1 MTNSITS
8 GKFIT
13 VEGIDGCGKTTQAE
27 FIIDGLVEAG
37 LSAKLVREPGGDPIS
52 ESIRKLLLHAEESMS
67 DRAEALLMIASR
79 AQLTDKVILPQIID
93 GKWVVEDRY
102 ADSTLAYQGGGR
114 GLSVNSL
121 DMINEFGTYTLK
133 PDLTFFIDISVDIA
147 NSRMRVERDR
157 IEKEGSNFQQRVR
170 DQYLALHSKN
180 PDRVVLING
189 EQSIDKVFEDI
200 WSKMKEKFNLW
211 DILKKPQLS
220 WWYL

>member
-1 MTNSITS
+1 MTESISS

-93 GKWVVEDRY
+93 GKWVVADRY

-114 GLSVNSL
+114 GLSVKSL
-121 DMINEFGTYTLK
+121 DIINEFGTYTLK

-157 IEKEGSNFQQRVR
+157 IEKEGNDFQQRVR
-170 DQYLALHSKN
+170 DQYLKLSEN
-180 PDRVVLING
+180 DPDRIVVING
-189 EQSIDKVFEDI
+189 DRSIDEIKADI
-200 WSKMKEKFNLW
+200 WNHMKEKFNL
-211 DILKKPQLS
+211 
-220 WWYL
+220 

>member
-1 MTNSITS
+1 MTESISS

-93 GKWVVEDRY
+93 GKWVVADRY

-157 IEKEGSNFQQRVR
+157 IEKEGNDFQQRVR
-170 DQYLALHSKN
+170 DQYLKLSES
-180 PDRVVLING
+180 DSGRVVVING
-189 EQSIDKVFEDI
+189 DKSIDEIKADI
-200 WSKMKEKFNLW
+200 WTHMKEKFK
-211 DILKKPQLS
+211 I
-220 WWYL
+220 

>member
-1 MTNSITS
+1 MTESISS

-93 GKWVVEDRY
+93 GKWVVADRY

-157 IEKEGSNFQQRVR
+157 IEKEGNDFQQRVR
-170 DQYLALHSKN
+170 DQYLKLSEKDS
-180 PDRVVLING
+180 DRVVVING
-189 EQSIDKVFEDI
+189 DKSIDEIKADI
-200 WSKMKEKFNLW
+200 WTHIKEKFKIW
-211 DILKKPQLS
+211 RF
-220 WWYL
+220 

>member
-1 MTNSITS
+1 MIESTSS

-13 VEGIDGCGKTTQAE
+13 FEGVDGCGKSTQAE
-27 FIIDGLVEAG
+27 KLVEK
-37 LSAKLVREPGGDPIS
+37 LFEVDISAVTVREPGGDPIS

-79 AQLTDKVILPQIID
+79 AQLTDKVILPHIIN
-93 GKWVVEDRY
+93 GKWVVADRY

-114 GLSVNSL
+114 GLSVRAL
-121 DMINEFGTYTLK
+121 DEINNFGTYTLK
-133 PDLTFFIDISVDIA
+133 PDITFFIDIPIEKANERMSV
-147 NSRMRVERDR
+147 SRDR

-170 DQYLALHSKN
+170 DQYLTIHAKD

-200 WSKMKEKFNLW
+200 WSKMKEKFNL
-211 DILKKPQLS
+211 
-220 WWYL
+220 

>member
-1 MTNSITS
+1 MMTESISS

-27 FIIDGLVEAG
+27 FIVDGLVDAG

-79 AQLTDKVILPQIID
+79 AQLTDKVILPQIIN
-93 GKWVVEDRY
+93 GTWVVADRY

-114 GLSVNSL
+114 GLSVQSL
-121 DMINEFGTYTLK
+121 DSINQFGTYTLK
-133 PDLTFFIDISVDIA
+133 PDLTFFIDISIDVA

-157 IEKEGSNFQQRVR
+157 IEKEGNEFQQRVR
-170 DQYLALHSKN
+170 EQYFKLHESDPN
-180 PDRVVLING
+180 RFILING
-189 EQSIDKVFEDI
+189 EQSVDNVRKEIWTHIKENFE
-200 WSKMKEKFNLW
+200 L
-211 DILKKPQLS
+211 
-220 WWYL
+220 

>member
-1 MTNSITS
+1 MMTESISS

-27 FIIDGLVEAG
+27 FIVDSLVELG
-37 LSAKLVREPGGDPIS
+37 KSSKLVREPGGDPIS

-93 GKWVVEDRY
+93 GKWVVADRY

-114 GLSVNSL
+114 SLSVKALSS
-121 DMINEFGTYTLK
+121 INEFGTYTLK
-133 PDLTFFIDISVDIA
+133 PDLTFFIDISVKIA

-157 IEKEGSNFQQRVR
+157 IEKEGNEFQKRVR
-170 DQYLALHSKN
+170 NLYLDLSEN
-180 PDRVVLING
+180 EPDRIIVING
-189 EQSIDKVFEDI
+189 DKSINEVRSDI
-200 WSKMKEKFNLW
+200 WDHIKQKFNL
-211 DILKKPQLS
+211 
-220 WWYL
+220 

>member
-1 MTNSITS
+1 MTESISS

-93 GKWVVEDRY
+93 GKWVVADRY

-157 IEKEGSNFQQRVR
+157 IEKEGNDFQQRVR
-170 DQYLALHSKN
+170 DQYLKLSEKDS
-180 PDRVVLING
+180 DRVVVING
-189 EQSIDKVFEDI
+189 DKFIDEIKADI
-200 WSKMKEKFNLW
+200 WTHMKEKFK
-211 DILKKPQLS
+211 I
-220 WWYL
+220 

>member
-1 MTNSITS
+1 MMTESISS

-13 VEGIDGCGKTTQAE
+13 VEGVDGCGKTTQAE
-27 FIIDGLVEAG
+27 FIIDGLIEAG

-93 GKWVVEDRY
+93 GKWVVADRY

-114 GLSVNSL
+114 GLSVKSL
-121 DMINEFGTYTLK
+121 DTINEFGTYTLK
-133 PDLTFFIDISVDIA
+133 PDLTFFIDISIDVA

-157 IEKEGSNFQQRVR
+157 IEKEGNDFQQRVR
-170 DQYLALHSKN
+170 DQYLKLSESES
-180 PDRVVLING
+180 DRVIVING
-189 EQSIDKVFEDI
+189 DRSIDEVKADI
-200 WSKMKEKFNLW
+200 WTHVKEKFNIW
-211 DILKKPQLS
+211 SQ
-220 WWYL
+220 

>member
-1 MTNSITS
+1 MMTESISS

-27 FIIDGLVEAG
+27 FIVYGLADAG

-79 AQLTDKVILPQIID
+79 AQLTDKVILPQIIN
-93 GKWVVEDRY
+93 GSWVVADRY

-114 GLSVNSL
+114 GLSVQSL
-121 DMINEFGTYTLK
+121 DSINQFGTYTLK
-133 PDLTFFIDISVDIA
+133 PDLTFFIDISIDVA

-157 IEKEGSNFQQRVR
+157 IEKEGNEFQQRVR
-170 DQYLALHSKN
+170 EQYLKLHESDPN
-180 PDRVVLING
+180 RFILING
-189 EQSIDKVFEDI
+189 EQSVDNVRKEIWTHIKENFE
-200 WSKMKEKFNLW
+200 L
-211 DILKKPQLS
+211 
-220 WWYL
+220 

>member
-1 MTNSITS
+1 MTESISS

-93 GKWVVEDRY
+93 GKWVVADRY

-157 IEKEGSNFQQRVR
+157 IEKEGNDFQQRVR
-170 DQYLALHSKN
+170 DQYLKLSEKDS
-180 PDRVVLING
+180 DRVVVING
-189 EQSIDKVFEDI
+189 DKSIDEIKADI
-200 WSKMKEKFNLW
+200 WTHMKEKFKIW
-211 DILKKPQLS
+211 RF
-220 WWYL
+220 

>member
-1 MTNSITS
+1 MMTESISS

-27 FIIDGLVEAG
+27 FIVDGLVDAG

-79 AQLTDKVILPQIID
+79 AQLTDKIILPQIIN
-93 GKWVVEDRY
+93 GSWVVADRY

-114 GLSVNSL
+114 GLSVQSL
-121 DMINEFGTYTLK
+121 DSINQFGTYTLK
-133 PDLTFFIDISVDIA
+133 PDLTFFIDISIDVA

-157 IEKEGSNFQQRVR
+157 IEKEGNEFQQRVR
-170 DQYLALHSKN
+170 EQYLKLHESDPN
-180 PDRVVLING
+180 RFILING
-189 EQSIDKVFEDI
+189 EQSVDNVRKEIWTHIKENFE
-200 WSKMKEKFNLW
+200 L
-211 DILKKPQLS
+211 
-220 WWYL
+220 

>member
-1 MTNSITS
+1 MTESISS

-93 GKWVVEDRY
+93 GKWVVADRY

-114 GLSVNSL
+114 GLSVKSL
-121 DMINEFGTYTLK
+121 DIINEFGTYTLK

-157 IEKEGSNFQQRVR
+157 IEKEGNDFQQRVR
-170 DQYLALHSKN
+170 DQYLKLSEN
-180 PDRVVLING
+180 DPDRIVVING
-189 EQSIDKVFEDI
+189 DRSIDEIKADI
-200 WSKMKEKFNLW
+200 WNHMKEKFNLW
-211 DILKKPQLS
+211 S
-220 WWYL
+220 F

>member
-1 MTNSITS
+1 MMTESISS

-27 FIIDGLVEAG
+27 FIIDGLIEAG

-93 GKWVVEDRY
+93 GKWVVADRY

-114 GLSVNSL
+114 GLSVKSL
-121 DMINEFGTYTLK
+121 DTINEFGTYTLK
-133 PDLTFFIDISVDIA
+133 PDLTFFIDISIDVA

-157 IEKEGSNFQQRVR
+157 IEKEGNDFQQRVR
-170 DQYLALHSKN
+170 DQYLKLSESES
-180 PDRVVLING
+180 DRVIVING
-189 EQSIDKVFEDI
+189 DRSIDEVKADI
-200 WSKMKEKFNLW
+200 WTHVKEKFN
-211 DILKKPQLS
+211 I
-220 WWYL
+220 

>member
-1 MTNSITS
+1 MTESISS

-93 GKWVVEDRY
+93 GKWVVADRY

-157 IEKEGSNFQQRVR
+157 IEKEGNDFQQRVR
-170 DQYLALHSKN
+170 DQYLKLSEKDS
-180 PDRVVLING
+180 DRVVVING
-189 EQSIDKVFEDI
+189 DKSINEIKADI
-200 WSKMKEKFNLW
+200 WTHMKEKFK
-211 DILKKPQLS
+211 I
-220 WWYL
+220 

>member
-1 MTNSITS
+1 MMTESISS

-27 FIIDGLVEAG
+27 FIVEGLVDAG

-79 AQLTDKVILPQIID
+79 AQLTDKVILPQIIN
-93 GKWVVEDRY
+93 GSWVVADRY

-114 GLSVNSL
+114 GLSVQSL
-121 DMINEFGTYTLK
+121 DNINQFGTYTLK
-133 PDLTFFIDISVDIA
+133 PDLTFFIDISIDVA

-157 IEKEGSNFQQRVR
+157 IEKEGNEFQQRVR
-170 DQYLALHSKN
+170 EQYLKLHESDPN
-180 PDRVVLING
+180 RFILING
-189 EQSIDKVFEDI
+189 EQSVDNVRKEIWTHIKENFE
-200 WSKMKEKFNLW
+200 L
-211 DILKKPQLS
+211 
-220 WWYL
+220 

>member
-1 MTNSITS
+1 MTESISS

-93 GKWVVEDRY
+93 GKWVVADRY

-157 IEKEGSNFQQRVR
+157 IEKEGNDFQQRVR
-170 DQYLALHSKN
+170 DQYLKLSES
-180 PDRVVLING
+180 DSGRVVVING
-189 EQSIDKVFEDI
+189 DKSIDEIKADI
-200 WSKMKEKFNLW
+200 WTHMKEKFKIW
-211 DILKKPQLS
+211 RF
-220 WWYL
+220 

>member
-1 MTNSITS
+1 MMTESISS

-27 FIIDGLVEAG
+27 FIVDGLVDAG

-79 AQLTDKVILPQIID
+79 AQLTDKVILPQIIN
-93 GKWVVEDRY
+93 GSWVVADRY

-114 GLSVNSL
+114 GLSVQSL
-121 DMINEFGTYTLK
+121 DNINQFGTYTLK
-133 PDLTFFIDISVDIA
+133 PDLTFFIDISIDVA

-157 IEKEGSNFQQRVR
+157 IEKEGNEFQQRVR
-170 DQYLALHSKN
+170 EQYLKLHESDPN
-180 PDRVVLING
+180 RFILING
-189 EQSIDKVFEDI
+189 EHSIDNVRKEIWTHIKENFE
-200 WSKMKEKFNLW
+200 L
-211 DILKKPQLS
+211 
-220 WWYL
+220 

>member
-1 MTNSITS
+1 
-8 GKFIT
+8 
-13 VEGIDGCGKTTQAE
+13 V
-27 FIIDGLVEAG
+27 G

-93 GKWVVEDRY
+93 GKWVVADRY

-114 GLSVNSL
+114 GLSVKSL
-121 DMINEFGTYTLK
+121 DIINEFGTYTLK

-157 IEKEGSNFQQRVR
+157 IEKEGNDFQQRVR
-170 DQYLALHSKN
+170 DQYLKLSEN
-180 PDRVVLING
+180 DPDRIVVING
-189 EQSIDKVFEDI
+189 DRSIDEIKADI
-200 WSKMKEKFNLW
+200 WNHMKEKFNL
-211 DILKKPQLS
+211 
-220 WWYL
+220 

>member
-1 MTNSITS
+1 MMTESISS

-27 FIIDGLVEAG
+27 FIVDGLVDSG

-79 AQLTDKVILPQIID
+79 AQLTDKVILPQIIN
-93 GKWVVEDRY
+93 GSWVVADRY

-114 GLSVNSL
+114 GLSVQSL
-121 DMINEFGTYTLK
+121 DSINQFGTYTLK
-133 PDLTFFIDISVDIA
+133 PDLTFFIDISIDVA

-157 IEKEGSNFQQRVR
+157 IEKEGNEFQQRVR
-170 DQYLALHSKN
+170 EQYLKLHESDPN
-180 PDRVVLING
+180 RFILING
-189 EQSIDKVFEDI
+189 EQSIDNVRKEIWTHVKENFE
-200 WSKMKEKFNLW
+200 L
-211 DILKKPQLS
+211 
-220 WWYL
+220 

>member
-1 MTNSITS
+1 MMTESISS

-27 FIIDGLVEAG
+27 FIVDGLVDAG

-79 AQLTDKVILPQIID
+79 AQLTDKVILPQIIN
-93 GKWVVEDRY
+93 GSWVVADRY

-114 GLSVNSL
+114 GLSVQSL
-121 DMINEFGTYTLK
+121 DSINQFGTYTLK
-133 PDLTFFIDISVDIA
+133 PDLTFFIDISIDVA

-157 IEKEGSNFQQRVR
+157 IEKEGNEFQQRVR
-170 DQYLALHSKN
+170 EQYLKLHESDPN
-180 PDRVVLING
+180 RFILING
-189 EQSIDKVFEDI
+189 EQSVDNVRKEIWTHIKENFE
-200 WSKMKEKFNLW
+200 L
-211 DILKKPQLS
+211 
-220 WWYL
+220 

>member
-1 MTNSITS
+1 MMTESISS

-27 FIIDGLVEAG
+27 FIVDGLVDAG

-79 AQLTDKVILPQIID
+79 AQLTDKVILPQIIN
-93 GKWVVEDRY
+93 GSWVVADRY

-114 GLSVNSL
+114 GLSVQSL
-121 DMINEFGTYTLK
+121 DSINQFGTYTLK
-133 PDLTFFIDISVDIA
+133 PDLTFFLDISIDVA

-157 IEKEGSNFQQRVR
+157 IEKEGNEFQQRVR
-170 DQYLALHSKN
+170 EQYLKLHESDPN
-180 PDRVVLING
+180 RFILING
-189 EQSIDKVFEDI
+189 EQSVDNVRKEIWTHIKENFE
-200 WSKMKEKFNLW
+200 L
-211 DILKKPQLS
+211 
-220 WWYL
+220 

>member
-1 MTNSITS
+1 MMTESISS

-27 FIIDGLVEAG
+27 FIIDGLIEAG

-93 GKWVVEDRY
+93 GKWVVADRY

-114 GLSVNSL
+114 GLSVKSL
-121 DMINEFGTYTLK
+121 DTINEFGTYTLK
-133 PDLTFFIDISVDIA
+133 PDLTFFIDISIDVA

-157 IEKEGSNFQQRVR
+157 IEKEGNDFQQRVR
-170 DQYLALHSKN
+170 DQYLKLSESES
-180 PDRVVLING
+180 DRVIVING
-189 EQSIDKVFEDI
+189 DRSIDEVKADI
-200 WSKMKEKFNLW
+200 WTQVKEKFN
-211 DILKKPQLS
+211 I
-220 WWYL
+220 

>member
-1 MTNSITS
+1 MTESISS

-27 FIIDGLVEAG
+27 FIVDGLVDAG

-79 AQLTDKVILPQIID
+79 AQLTDKVILPQIIN
-93 GKWVVEDRY
+93 GSWVVADRY

-114 GLSVNSL
+114 GLSVQSL
-121 DMINEFGTYTLK
+121 DNINQFGTYTLK
-133 PDLTFFIDISVDIA
+133 PDLTFFIDISIDVA

-157 IEKEGSNFQQRVR
+157 IEKEGNEFQQRVR
-170 DQYLALHSKN
+170 EQYLKLHESDPN
-180 PDRVVLING
+180 RFILING
-189 EQSIDKVFEDI
+189 EQSVDNVRKEIWTHIKENFE
-200 WSKMKEKFNLW
+200 L
-211 DILKKPQLS
+211 
-220 WWYL
+220 

>member
-1 MTNSITS
+1 MTESISS

-27 FIIDGLVEAG
+27 FIIDRLVEAG

-93 GKWVVEDRY
+93 GKWVVADRY

-157 IEKEGSNFQQRVR
+157 IEKEGNDFQQRVR
-170 DQYLALHSKN
+170 DQYLKLSEKDS
-180 PDRVVLING
+180 DRVVVING
-189 EQSIDKVFEDI
+189 DKSIDEIKADI
-200 WSKMKEKFNLW
+200 WTHMKEKFK
-211 DILKKPQLS
+211 I
-220 WWYL
+220 